1 MTQTKIIPIFPL
13 DLVLFPN
20 QHLPLRIFEPRY
32 KQMIDD
38 CMLAEKEFGVCL
50 ADSTKTV
57 SGWQISHNVGTIAKI
72 IDCKDVDSTS
82 GHLLINTKG
91 HRKFRI
97 IRVIPPI
104 LSKPVDYDPYS
115 PNGKEKIDTLHEE
128 GGTSGKMYLQGE
140 VELIDDIDQLITT
153 EDWQNL
159 VKSWKKKITALA
171 APEIISSE
179 QLDLMLEQYYLK
191 TDTPTLEYVYS
202 LCALGASSP
211 SELQPILES
220 TTLEQ
225 LIDRC
230 MKCFKYNVNMEHF
243 QPQDS

>member
-1 MTQTKIIPIFPL
+1 MGKTKIIPIFPL

-20 QHLPLRIFEPRY
+20 QDLPLEIFEPRY

-50 ADSTKTV
+50 IDSTKTI
-57 SGWQISHNVGTIAKI
+57 SGWHSSHTIGTIAKI
-72 IDCKDVDSTS
+72 IDCKDTDPTS

-104 LSKPVDYDPYS
+104 LSKPTNYDPYS
-115 PNGKEKIDTLHEE
+115 STGKESIDDLHQE
-128 GGTSGKMYLQGE
+128 TDPAGKMYIQAE
-140 VELIDDIDQLITT
+140 IELIDDIDQLLTLKVWN
-153 EDWQNL
+153 EL
-159 VKSWKKKITALA
+159 VESWKQKISILA
-171 APEIISSE
+171 SPQIVSSE

-191 TDTPTLEYVYS
+191 TDIPTLEYVYS

-211 SELQPILES
+211 GELQPILES
-220 TTLEQ
+220 HTLEQ
-225 LIDRC
+225 LVDRC
-230 MKCFKYNVNMEHF
+230 FRFFNSNTNT
-243 QPQDS
+243 